1 MASTAT
7 TSLST
12 SNARFTNY
20 DFSKMFLGSNRHET
34 AVFENGDSYDDVT
47 IAVGSVMGRIA
58 ATGKVVL
65 LDKDASDGS
74 QFPVGINTEEVTI
87 GAGDEANLSLC
98 VAGEVDETGLV
109 FVTGTTLATVI
120 SGKTVAD
127 RIASDTVG
135 IHLVASTD
143 LTAFDNS

>member
-1 MASTAT
+1 MASSST

-12 SNARFTNY
+12 SNARFTN
-20 DFSKMFLGSNRHET
+20 FNWFKMFLGNNRHET
-34 AVFENGDSYDDVT
+34 AVFENDTYDDVT

-87 GAGDEANLSLC
+87 AAGDEGNLSLC
-98 VAGEVDETGLV
+98 VAGEVDANGLV

-120 SGKTVAD
+120 SGKTVED

-135 IHLVASTD
+135 IHLVTGTD

>member
-1 MASTAT
+1 MSSSST

-12 SNARFTNY
+12 SNARFT
-20 DFSKMFLGSNRHET
+20 DFNTFKMFLGNNRHET

-74 QFPVGINTEEVTI
+74 QYPMGINTEEVTI

-98 VAGEVDETGLV
+98 VAGEVDANGLV
-109 FVTGTTLATVI
+109 FVTGTDLDTVI
-120 SGKTVAD
+120 AAKTVAD

-135 IHLVASTD
+135 IHLVTGTD
-143 LTAFDNS
+143 LTTYDNS

>member
-1 MASTAT
+1 MASSSS

-12 SNARFTNY
+12 SNARFTNF
-20 DFSKMFLGSNRHET
+20 DWFKMFLGNNRHET
-34 AVFENGDSYDDVT
+34 AVFENDTYDDITV
-47 IAVGSVMGRIA
+47 AVGSVMGRIA

-74 QFPVGINTEEVTI
+74 QFPVGINTEETVI
-87 GAGDEANLSLC
+87 EAGEEGNLSLC
-98 VAGEVDETGLV
+98 VAGEVDANGLV
-109 FVTGTTLATVI
+109 FVAGTTLATVI
-120 SGKTVAD
+120 AAKTVED

-135 IHLVASTD
+135 IHLVTGTD